1 MTLTALGFLLL
12 SVLFSLLIAHFLK
25 LTEVKSVNT
34 LLVLTINY
42 LIATSLAG
50 SANALTGQPLLP
62 PFPPWIYGLAIVVG
76 ILFIANFFV
85 YSKSI
90 HDNGMGVSV
99 TAMRVSLLIPVLMS
113 ILIYDD
119 PVTLLRIVGILLVLG
134 SLIMLVASGREVR
147 LEKVNRHWL
156 LILLFLFT
164 GFADSSMKIF
174 EQEGLQVATEAHYL
188 GVVFFTSFIIGVI
201 AIIYRGIPKI
211 TWMHIGLGVAIG
223 VSNLLTSVFLIKALQ
238 HADGT
243 VIYSSVNILTVVG
256 GALIGKL
263 YWEDTIT
270 KMQTVGMGLA
280 LIAIV
285 ILV

>member
-1 MTLTALGFLLL
+1 MTVTALGYLLL

-25 LTEVKSVNT
+25 MTEVKGANT

-42 LIATSLAG
+42 FIATSLA
-50 SANALTGQPLLP
+50 ATTNYVTGETLLP
-62 PFPPWIYGLAIVVG
+62 GFPLWIYGLAVVVG

-90 HDNGMGVSV
+90 HDNGVGVSV

-113 ILIYDD
+113 IILYDD
-119 PVTLLRIVGILLVLG
+119 SVTIFRIIGIILVLS
-134 SLIMLVASGREVR
+134 SLFMLVAPRKNIR
-147 LEKVNRHWL
+147 LDKVNRHWL

-164 GFADSSMKIF
+164 GFADASMKVF
-174 EQEGLQVATEAHYL
+174 EQEGLQAATEAHYL
-188 GVVFFTSFIIGVI
+188 GIVFLTSFFIGLI
-201 AIIYRGIPKI
+201 AIIYRGLEKI
-211 TWMHIGLGVAIG
+211 TWLHIGLGVAIG

-238 HADGT
+238 YADGT
-243 VIYSSVNILTVVG
+243 VIYSSVNILTVIG

-270 KMQTVGMGLA
+270 KLQTVGMGLA